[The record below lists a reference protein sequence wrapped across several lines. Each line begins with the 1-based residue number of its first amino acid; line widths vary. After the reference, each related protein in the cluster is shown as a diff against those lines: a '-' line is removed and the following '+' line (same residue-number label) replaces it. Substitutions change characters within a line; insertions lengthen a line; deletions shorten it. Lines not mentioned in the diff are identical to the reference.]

1 MANQTTN
8 RLETGSTYRAFCH
21 SEHVAYFNFTFDGD
35 IQSLVQ
41 ALHERFSLAER
52 RHIALDCGNREIDE
66 ERHSGNFWWS
76 DLATLQ
82 ESNFEFG
89 VAERTCLEEY
99 GGEELIVIERV
110 AA

>member
-1 MANQTTN
+1 MANQVN
-8 RLETGSTYRAFCH
+8 RLETGNTYRAFCY
-21 SEHVAYFNFTFDGD
+21 SADAQAFTFTFDGD

-41 ALHERFSLAER
+41 TLHERFSLLER
-52 RHIALDCGNREIDE
+52 RQIALDCGNREIDE

-82 ESNFEFG
+82 ESTYEFG
-89 VAERTCLEEY
+89 DAERTCLEEY

-110 AA
+110 RN